1 MTVGD
6 LDPAVLGPIP
16 PNVDVRPRFPQPAV
30 LRHAAAF
37 LSHAGM
43 NSTMEA
49 LYHGVPMLTFPQMP
63 EQVANADRV
72 VELRLGERLDPGT
85 LTPEALEQAV
95 LRVVGDPE
103 IRAGLDRMRGAVRA
117 GGGAERGAQA
127 IEEHLA

>member
-1 MTVGD
+1 
-6 LDPAVLGPIP
+6 
-16 PNVDVRPRFPQPAV
+16 VDVRARFPQPAV

-37 LSHAGM
+37 LTHAGM

-49 LYHGVPMLTFPQMP
+49 LHHGVPMLTFPQMP

-95 LRVVGDPE
+95 LRVVDDPE
-103 IRAGLDRMRGAVRA
+103 IRGALDRMRRAVRA
-117 GGGAERGAQA
+117 GGGAERGARA
-127 IEEHLA
+127 IEEHLARSAPR